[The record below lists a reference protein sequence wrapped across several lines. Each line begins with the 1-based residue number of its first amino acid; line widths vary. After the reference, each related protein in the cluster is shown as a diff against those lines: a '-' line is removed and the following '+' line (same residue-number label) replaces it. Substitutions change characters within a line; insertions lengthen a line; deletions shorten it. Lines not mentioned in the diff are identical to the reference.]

1 MLIGIGATAYHRQN
15 ILAQIL
21 GGAEV
26 WLPITHTAVPQRGSI
41 TPTFTRATTATGQK
55 WDEAGYLDF
64 TALAGEMVF
73 KGARREYNPLPSS
86 ENLTVGFTATG
97 STLAAGS
104 ITESGASSGHY
115 AQTTS
120 MVVPTNAVFQMQAE
134 IKQSVGTRNIGIGT
148 NSVGNAIFNPS
159 TGVFVANDGATLDH
173 GTIEQTAD
181 GYWRV
186 WVKVQATT
194 SNKPIIS
201 MYSGTTQSYAGDGV
215 SQVLVRKYQL
225 NDITGETDQT
235 TIRPYVSVGVP
246 SDWAG
251 TDLVTNGDFSDGTT
265 GWTTSDSTFT
275 ASGGQATLTATS
287 NTADACWAWTTFT
300 TVSGTKYVLS
310 ADLTGGTGYT
320 ARYLRVGT
328 FNTSGGLANPSVT
341 TDGKYIVEFTA
352 TGTTTYISLGV
363 YDVNYPTTPGTAV
376 WDNISVKPAAYH
388 GSMVDGVKCYDTDRS
403 GNPISTS
410 GSYPLV
416 GYVPWEART
425 NLLLQSAVVATQSI
439 TVAAVAHTL
448 SFKGTGTITLS
459 GVSAA
464 GPLVGTGAND
474 RVTLTFTPTAG
485 SLTLTVSGSCTV
497 GQLEAGSF
505 ATPYIPTTTV
515 AVARNANLLTYS
527 NTGTISASEGTV
539 YAELSTAYT
548 VASGYKDAI
557 SSAAGTGAQ
566 ILGIGNAAASTT
578 RFTIDGSTLTTKSG
592 LSDMSTGTRKT
603 AVTWGGSTYS
613 ITGDGVAPTSAAF
626 DGSMTVTAS
635 FGVGCN
641 AAGTGQWNGNVRNV
655 RIWNRKLSASE
666 LQAITA

>member
-1 MLIGIGATAYHRQN
+1 MIVNPGIRRF
-15 ILAQIL
+15 L
-21 GGAEV
+21 GSAIQRLFNSASV
-26 WLPITHTAVPQRGSI
+26 SLPLTHTAVPTRGSI
-41 TPTFTRATTATGQK
+41 TPTFVRATTETGQK

-64 TALAGEMVF
+64 TALAGEIVF
-73 KGARREYNPLPSS
+73 KGARREYNQLPNGGTYKSS
-86 ENLTVGFTATG
+86 GLFNNWTKFGAPVVTDGFAGPTGTLTAGRVVMDATEAIYTIG
-97 STLAAGS
+97 SNGAGRTGQIAVWLRGDVAGTIKLSAAN
-104 ITESGASSGHY
+104 SGASTTCNVTTEW
-115 AQTTS
+115 AQYS
-120 MVVPTNAVFQMQAE
+120 VPAFAMTNADG
-134 IKQSVGTRNIGIGT
+134 ISVQRA
-148 NSVGNAIFNPS
+148 NA
-159 TGVFVANDGATLDH
+159 G
-173 GTIEQTAD
+173 
-181 GYWRV
+181 
-186 WVKVQATT
+186 
-194 SNKPIIS
+194 
-201 MYSGTTQSYAGDGV
+201 
-215 SQVLVRKYQL
+215 QL
-225 NDITGETDQT
+225 ETVYIDLAQIVDITGETDQT
-235 TIRPYVSVGVP
+235 TIRPYVSVGVE
-246 SDWAG
+246 
-251 TDLVTNGDFSDGTT
+251 
-265 GWTTSDSTFT
+265 
-275 ASGGQATLTATS
+275 
-287 NTADACWAWTTFT
+287 
-300 TVSGTKYVLS
+300 S
-310 ADLTGGTGYT
+310 A
-320 ARYLRVGT
+320 
-328 FNTSGGLANPSVT
+328 P
-341 TDGKYIVEFTA
+341 
-352 TGTTTYISLGV
+352 
-363 YDVNYPTTPGTAV
+363 
-376 WDNISVKPAAYH
+376 AYH
-388 GSMVDGVKCYDTDRS
+388 GACVDGVLYSDLDRS